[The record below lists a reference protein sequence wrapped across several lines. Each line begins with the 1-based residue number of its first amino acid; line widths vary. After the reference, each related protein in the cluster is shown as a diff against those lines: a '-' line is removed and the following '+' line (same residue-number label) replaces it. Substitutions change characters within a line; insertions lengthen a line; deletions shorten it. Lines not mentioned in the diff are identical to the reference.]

1 MDGSSFWLIYIQDE
15 QACVSLV
22 SQENK
27 TFRVISVGP
36 QKPWDSFDTSVL
48 IKAVD
53 ESLSVAS
60 LNANITEDQEPS
72 QAAFVV
78 PPFWVSNDGK
88 IMPAKLKFIKEICK
102 DLSLTPSGFLAED
115 EALVEESN
123 RVDGFPASFILLH
136 LSKQEFYLSLV
147 YLGHIKERI
156 KKGFD
161 SEFTGQILESAILE
175 FKTESALPPQI
186 IVFGNS
192 SPEIITNLKNFP
204 WVGKKNIETFLHFPE
219 IKLLSHNDIV
229 TTFTK
234 VISNQL
240 SPHQTQIAKDTL
252 SVENDEENDE
262 NLEKTE
268 LEENPIEANEVVV
281 GEDEVSQETLSE
293 ISPEDLG
300 FSTPSTPE
308 ISSSLPIITP
318 DQLPPSL
325 DIASEPNL
333 DPFQPPIITPP
344 ILPEINPK
352 KKISFKLPKFKL
364 PKINNSIFWIIL
376 AALPF
381 LAVAP
386 LFLISAKITLFTT
399 PYQFEKSIPVTLKTE
414 ASTTDLDK
422 SIIPITKETV
432 QVNASATVETT
443 GQKTVGD
450 KAKGEIIIFNK
461 LDKSQNIP
469 KGSILTDSSGKKFEL
484 TAAVSINASSSDL
497 EKGVITLG
505 QTKTV
510 VLASDIGP
518 EFNLAA
524 DTKLI
529 FKDFP
534 ETSLIAKADSTF
546 TGGSKQQI
554 RAVNQSDK
562 TSVQSKIDEEISKN
576 IDQQINQKVGN
587 ISGVIK
593 GTIQSQKDNL
603 EFSREIGE
611 AADELKAT
619 VNATVSVFILSDE
632 IKDQTIKHFLSS
644 EADFNNID
652 YQSSNFDLS
661 FSFSKVDTSQA
672 TGTLTISGKSLPKI
686 NISQVQKSLVG
697 KTNNQ
702 ATNII
707 KKIIPRA
714 YNFHITNSLPLLPF
728 RSDNINIEVK
738 SESL

>member
-1 MDGSSFWLIYIQDE
+1 MEGNSFWLIYIQDD
-15 QACVSLV
+15 QVCVSLI

-27 TFRVISVGP
+27 TFRVVSIGP
-36 QKPWDSFDTSVL
+36 QKPWDSFSSDILVKS
-48 IKAVD
+48 ID

-60 LNANITEDQEPS
+60 LNANITEDQEPA

-88 IMPAKLKFIKEICK
+88 IMPSKLKFIKDICK
-102 DLSLTPSGFLAED
+102 ELSLTPTGFLAED
-115 EALVEESN
+115 ESLVEESN
-123 RVDGFPASFILLH
+123 KTDGFPASFILLH

-161 SEFTGQILESAILE
+161 GEFTGQILESAILE
-175 FKTESALPPQI
+175 LKTDSTLPPQI
-186 IVFGNS
+186 IIFGDATPETIS
-192 SPEIITNLKNFP
+192 SLKNFP
-204 WVGKKNIETFLHFPE
+204 WVGKKNIETFLHFPD
-219 IKLLSHNDIV
+219 IKLYSSNDLI

-234 VISNQL
+234 IISNQIN
-240 SPHQTQIAKDTL
+240 PTKNQINKTPDL
-252 SVENDEENDE
+252 IEDDIDP

-268 LEENPIEANEVVV
+268 IKENIVEATEIVPDTNEV
-281 GEDEVSQETLSE
+281 EEEILKEVL
-293 ISPEDLG
+293 PEDLG
-300 FSTPSTPE
+300 FSIPNQP
-308 ISSSLPIITP
+308 LPIITA

-325 DIASEPNL
+325 DISPEPNL
-333 DPFQPPIITPP
+333 DPFQPPVITPP
-344 ILPEINPK
+344 ILPGESLEK
-352 KKISFKLPKFKL
+352 KKIVFKFPRLKFSKL
-364 PKINNSIFWIIL
+364 KVNYNIFWIIL
-376 AALPF
+376 AILPF
-381 LAVAP
+381 LAIAP

-399 PYQFEKSIPVTLKTE
+399 PYQFDKSVPITLKIDATP
-414 ASTTDLDK
+414 ADISK
-422 SIIPITKETV
+422 SIIPVQKETI

-461 LDKSQNIP
+461 LDKTQNIP

-484 TAAVSINASSSDL
+484 PTAVSVNASSSDL

-510 VLASDIGP
+510 ILASDIGS

-524 DTKLI
+524 DVKLT

-534 ETSLIAKADSTF
+534 ETNIIAKTDSAF

-554 RAVNQSDK
+554 RAVSQADK
-562 TSVQSKIDEEISKN
+562 TAVQSKIDEEIAKN
-576 IDQQINQKVGN
+576 IDNQINQKVGN

-603 EFSREIGE
+603 ELSREIGE

-619 VNATVSVFILSDE
+619 VNATVSVFLLPDSV
-632 IKDQTIKHFLSS
+632 KDQIIKHFLSS
-644 EADFNNID
+644 ESDFNNIE
-652 YQSSNFDLS
+652 YQSGNFNLS
-661 FSFSKVDTSQA
+661 FNITKTELSQA
-672 TGTLTISGKSLPKI
+672 VGTLNLSGKSLPKV
-686 NISQVQKSLVG
+686 NIPQIQKSLVA

-702 ATNII
+702 AGDII
-707 KKIIPRA
+707 KKLVPRA
-714 YNFHITNSLPLLPF
+714 YNFHLTNSLPLLPF
-728 RSDNINIEVK
+728 KSDNINIEIK
-738 SESL
+738 TETL